1 MDTLKQRIYN
11 TLATIGY
18 KDVMVANITNL
29 NLEAVKDGEKV
40 LFVTLIEE
48 FTHSESY
55 MRYALQK
62 ARSDGYNAINFVAQS
77 TKPMDMFDELDLDEY
92 CDNLKVEWI
101 ILKNNKY
108 E

>member
-1 MDTLKQRIYN
+1 MDTLKQKIYN
-11 TLATIGY
+11 VLATIGY
-18 KDVMVANITNL
+18 QDVMVADINL

-77 TKPMDMFDELDLDEY
+77 TKPMDMFDELELDKDY
-92 CDNLKVEWI
+92 GNLTVEWI
-101 ILKNNKY
+101 ILNR
-108 E
+108 

>member
-18 KDVMVANITNL
+18 KDVKMADTINL
-29 NLEAVKDGEKV
+29 NLETVKDGEKV

-55 MRYALQK
+55 MRYALKQ
-62 ARSDGYNAINFVAQS
+62 ACSGGYNAINFVAQS
-77 TKPMDMFDELDLDEY
+77 TKPMDMFDELELDKDY
-92 CDNLKVEWI
+92 GNLIVEWI
-101 ILKNNKY
+101 ILNR
-108 E
+108 

>member
-1 MDTLKQRIYN
+1 MDTLKQKIYN
-11 TLATIGY
+11 VLATIGY
-18 KDVMVANITNL
+18 QDVMVADINL

-62 ARSDGYNAINFVAQS
+62 ARSSGYNAINFVAQS
-77 TKPMDMFDELDLDEY
+77 TRLMDIFDELDLDEY

-101 ILKNNKY
+101 ILNR
-108 E
+108 

>member
-1 MDTLKQRIYN
+1 MDTLKQKIYN
-11 TLATIGY
+11 VLATIGY
-18 KDVMVANITNL
+18 QDVMVADINL
-29 NLEAVKDGEKV
+29 NLKAVKDGKKV

-77 TKPMDMFDELDLDEY
+77 TKLMDMFDELELDKD
-92 CDNLKVEWI
+92 CGNLTVEWI
-101 ILKNNKY
+101 ILK
-108 E
+108 

>member
-18 KDVMVANITNL
+18 KDVMVADINL

-55 MRYALQK
+55 MRYALQQ
-62 ARSDGYNAINFVAQS
+62 ARSGGYNAINFVAQS
-77 TKPMDMFDELDLDEY
+77 TKPMDMFDELELYKD
-92 CDNLKVEWI
+92 CGNLTVEWI

>member
-1 MDTLKQRIYN
+1 MDTLKQKIYN
-11 TLATIGY
+11 VLATIGY
-18 KDVMVANITNL
+18 QDVMVADINL

-77 TKPMDMFDELDLDEY
+77 TRLMDIFDELDLDEY

-101 ILKNNKY
+101 ILNR
-108 E
+108 

>member
-1 MDTLKQRIYN
+1 MDTLKQKIYN
-11 TLATIGY
+11 VLATIGY
-18 KDVMVANITNL
+18 QDVMVADINL

-62 ARSDGYNAINFVAQS
+62 ARSGGYNAINFVAQS
-77 TKPMDMFDELDLDEY
+77 TKPMDMFDELELDKD
-92 CDNLKVEWI
+92 CGNLTVEWI
-101 ILKNNKY
+101 ILK
-108 E
+108 

>member
-18 KDVMVANITNL
+18 QDVMVADINL
-29 NLEAVKDGEKV
+29 NFEAVKDGEKV

-55 MRYALQK
+55 MRYALQQ
-62 ARSDGYNAINFVAQS
+62 ARFGGYNAINFVAQS
-77 TKPMDMFDELDLDEY
+77 ARLMDIFDELELDEY
-92 CDNLKVEWI
+92 CDNLTVEWI
-101 ILKNNKY
+101 ILNR
-108 E
+108 

>member
-1 MDTLKQRIYN
+1 MDTLKQKIYN
-11 TLATIGY
+11 VLATIGY
-18 KDVMVANITNL
+18 QDVMVADINL
-29 NLEAVKDGEKV
+29 NLKAVKDGDKV

-77 TKPMDMFDELDLDEY
+77 ARLMDIFDELELDEY
-92 CDNLKVEWI
+92 CDNLTVEWI
-101 ILKNNKY
+101 ILK
-108 E
+108 

>member
-18 KDVMVANITNL
+18 QDVMVADINL
-29 NLEAVKDGEKV
+29 NFEAVKDGEKV

-55 MRYALQK
+55 MRYALQQ
-62 ARSDGYNAINFVAQS
+62 ARFGGYNAINFVAQS
-77 TKPMDMFDELDLDEY
+77 TKPMDMFDELELDKD
-92 CDNLKVEWI
+92 CGNLTVEWI
-101 ILKNNKY
+101 ILK
-108 E
+108 

>member
-18 KDVMVANITNL
+18 EDVMVADTTNL
-29 NLEAVKDGEKV
+29 NLEAVKDGEKI
-40 LFVTLIEE
+40 LFVPLIEE
-48 FTHSESY
+48 FTHCESY
-55 MRYALQK
+55 MRYALQQ
-62 ARSDGYNAINFVAQS
+62 ARSGGYNAINFVAQS
-77 TKPMDMFDELDLDEY
+77 ARLMDIFDELELDEY

>member
-1 MDTLKQRIYN
+1 MDTLKQKIYN
-11 TLATIGY
+11 VLATIGY
-18 KDVMVANITNL
+18 QDVMVADINL

-77 TKPMDMFDELDLDEY
+77 TKPMDMFDELELDKD
-92 CDNLKVEWI
+92 CGNLTVEWI
-101 ILKNNKY
+101 ILK
-108 E
+108 

>member
-1 MDTLKQRIYN
+1 MDTLKQKIYN
-11 TLATIGY
+11 VLANIGY
-18 KDVMVANITNL
+18 QDVIVADINL
-29 NLEAVKDGEKV
+29 NLKAVKDDEKV

-55 MRYALQK
+55 MRYALQQ
-62 ARSDGYNAINFVAQS
+62 ACSGGYNAINFVAQS

-101 ILKNNKY
+101 ILNR
-108 E
+108 

>member
-48 FTHSESY
+48 FTQCESY
-55 MRYALQK
+55 MRYALQQ
-62 ARSDGYNAINFVAQS
+62 ARSGGYNAIHFVAQS
-77 TKPMDMFDELDLDEY
+77 ARLMDIFDELDLDEY

-101 ILKNNKY
+101 ILNR
-108 E
+108 